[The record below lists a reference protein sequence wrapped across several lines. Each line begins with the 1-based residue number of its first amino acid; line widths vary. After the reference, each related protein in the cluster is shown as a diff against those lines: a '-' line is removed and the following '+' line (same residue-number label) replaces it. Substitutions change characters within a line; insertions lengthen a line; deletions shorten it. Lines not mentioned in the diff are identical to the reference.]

1 MVQYPDIVK
10 HSGIPNRSSE
20 IAFMFTAKATTQI
33 QSLRISPKM
42 SKIDCQKFL
51 QMRKYL
57 LLMHHHTKLLLMHV
71 NMTINLLLIPVL
83 GKGMTLKEKKEEK
96 IEISLGSI
104 PPGAQMLRP
113 TLELNSFP
121 F

>member
-1 MVQYPDIVK
+1 
-10 HSGIPNRSSE
+10 
-20 IAFMFTAKATTQI
+20 
-33 QSLRISPKM
+33 
-42 SKIDCQKFL
+42 
-51 QMRKYL
+51 MRKYL

-113 TLELNSFP
+113 TLELYSFP